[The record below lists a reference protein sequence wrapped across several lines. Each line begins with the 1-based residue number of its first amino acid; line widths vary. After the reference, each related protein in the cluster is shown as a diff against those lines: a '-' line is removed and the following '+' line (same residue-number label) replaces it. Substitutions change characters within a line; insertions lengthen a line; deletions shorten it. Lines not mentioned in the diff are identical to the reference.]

1 MERLDEDSADLDF
14 LEENLE
20 QTEDLTEKMTSM
32 LNVFDDRLVRL
43 EASILPIHKSTQTLT
58 KLVDNIDK
66 TRNAVVEIIGY
77 FDLVEREEV
86 IIKKGPDGNDL
97 DSYLNSI
104 GKCNKAMEVLG
115 AMSLKSSE
123 KIIGQLKQILKAAML
138 QLEDLFRLWLTE
150 RSNSIEPLSFLT
162 KSKNW
167 KYLEYQIQLQKNLAT
182 LSSYLATAG
191 PELGYTSEFAKVYID
206 VRSNYLVKSL
216 TMLAQA
222 SISTAEKR
230 STPVYEK
237 GTCGFNSYTEAVLMM
252 FMTEYGVAKKILP
265 LEYVSSSF
273 RDTIQPSIDNF
284 VEIGKALNIRVKKNM
299 QTDIYLAL
307 DMMETLN
314 LNMSTF
320 EEIFKL
326 AGRKDSAF
334 GDLLHSLRA
343 VAIRSFPEFL
353 DEIKSHPTKTSGLPN
368 DGTIHELTITTL
380 QHLKRLTDYPETIE
394 STLVTLGDGN
404 WNASEKDPNFS
415 RDRNGRIPGNA
426 VMKHYFADF
435 LDCLAQSLDSKAKT
449 YKKPALT
456 AIFLLNNYY
465 YILKAIRT
473 QFMSVLDP
481 EVDIIKLVLIDFEY
495 RWKTCFSNLMD
506 YTWVRGGALKTTL
519 GSNEKQTVKEKFKN
533 FNTEFDELYKVHKGY
548 AMPDIELRS
557 QVIRDIRAV
566 LIPMYNRFLEKH
578 QQSEFSKNPTKYI
591 RYDSATLESTVNRL
605 FDGSM

>member
-1 MERLDEDSADLDF
+1 MERLDEDSADLAF

-20 QTEDLTEKMTSM
+20 KTEELTEKMTSM

-66 TRNAVVEIIGY
+66 TRNSVVEIIGY

-86 IIKKGPDGNDL
+86 TIKRGPKGNDL
-97 DSYLNSI
+97 DSYLSSI

-150 RSNSIEPLSFLT
+150 RSNPIEPLSFL
-162 KSKNW
+162 SK
-167 KYLEYQIQLQKNLAT
+167 KLEIPGIPSAPSKNLAT
-182 LSSYLATAG
+182 LSSYLAITG
-191 PELGYTSEFAKVYID
+191 PELGYTSEFFKVYID

-237 GTCGFNSYTEAVLMM
+237 GTCGFNSYTDAVLMM
-252 FMTEYGVAKKILP
+252 FTTEYGVAEKILP
-265 LEYVSSSF
+265 SEYVSSSF
-273 RDTIQPSIDNF
+273 RDTIQPSLENF
-284 VEIGKALNIRVKKNM
+284 VEIGKTLNNRVKKNM
-299 QTDIYLAL
+299 QTDIYLTF
-307 DMMETLN
+307 DMMETIN
-314 LNMSTF
+314 TKMGTF
-320 EEIFKL
+320 DEIFKL
-326 AGRKDSAF
+326 AGKKDTAF
-334 GDLLHSLRA
+334 SDLLHSLRA

-353 DEIKSHPTKTSGLPN
+353 DEIKVKYHPTKTSGLPN
-368 DGTIHELTITTL
+368 DATVHELTITTL
-380 QHLKRLTDYPETIE
+380 QHLKRLTDYPEAVE
-394 STLVTLGDGN
+394 STLLTLGDAFN
-404 WNASEKDPNFS
+404 YDY
-415 RDRNGRIPGNA
+415 
-426 VMKHYFADF
+426 VADV
-435 LDCLAQSLDSKAKT
+435 LECLAQSLDSKART

-456 AIFLLNNYY
+456 SIFLLNNYY
-465 YILKAIRT
+465 YILKSIRT

-481 EVDIIKLVLIDFEY
+481 EVESKFDKMVKKWNDAY
-495 RWKTCFSNLMD
+495 QDTWKSCFSNLMD

-519 GSNEKQTVKEKFKN
+519 GSNERQTVKEKFKN
-533 FNTEFDELYKVHKGY
+533 FNTEFDELYKAHKGY
-548 AMPDIELRS
+548 AMPDPELRN
-557 QVIRDIRAV
+557 QVIRDIRGV

-591 RYDSATLESTVNRL
+591 RYDSATLESIVNRL
-605 FDGSM
+605 FDGSI

>member
-1 MERLDEDSADLDF
+1 MERLDEDSADLAF
-14 LEENLE
+14 LEENLKK
-20 QTEDLTEKMTSM
+20 TEKLTENMTSM

-66 TRNAVVEIIGY
+66 TRNSVVEIIGY

-86 IIKKGPDGNDL
+86 TIKKGPKGNDL
-97 DSYLNSI
+97 DSYLSSI

-150 RSNSIEPLSFLT
+150 RSNPIEPLSFI
-162 KSKNW
+162 SK
-167 KYLEYQIQLQKNLAT
+167 KLEIPGIPSAPSKNLAT
-182 LSSYLATAG
+182 LSSYLAITG
-191 PELGYTSEFAKVYID
+191 PELGYTSEFFKVYID

-237 GTCGFNSYTEAVLMM
+237 GTCGFNSYTDAVLMM
-252 FMTEYGVAKKILP
+252 FMTEYGVAEKILP
-265 LEYVSSSF
+265 SEYVSSSF
-273 RDTIQPSIDNF
+273 RDTIQPSLENF
-284 VEIGKALNIRVKKNM
+284 VEIGKTLNNRVKKNM
-299 QTDIYLAL
+299 QTDIYLTF

-314 LNMSTF
+314 TRMGTF

-326 AGRKDSAF
+326 AGKKDTAF

-368 DGTIHELTITTL
+368 DATVHELTITTL
-380 QHLKRLTDYPETIE
+380 QHLKRLTDYPEAVE
-394 STLVTLGDGN
+394 STLLTLGDGN

-426 VMKHYFADF
+426 VMKHYFADI
-435 LDCLAQSLDSKAKT
+435 LECLAQSLDSKART

-456 AIFLLNNYY
+456 SIFLLNNYY
-465 YILKAIRT
+465 YILKSIRT

-481 EVDIIKLVLIDFEY
+481 EVESKFDKMVKKWNDAY
-495 RWKTCFSNLMD
+495 QDTWKSCFSNLMD

-533 FNTEFDELYKVHKGY
+533 FNTEFDELYKAHKGY
-548 AMPDIELRS
+548 AMPDPELRN
-557 QVIRDIRAV
+557 QVIRDIRGV
-566 LIPMYNRFLEKH
+566 LIPMYNRFLEK
-578 QQSEFSKNPTKYI
+578 
-591 RYDSATLESTVNRL
+591 
-605 FDGSM
+605 